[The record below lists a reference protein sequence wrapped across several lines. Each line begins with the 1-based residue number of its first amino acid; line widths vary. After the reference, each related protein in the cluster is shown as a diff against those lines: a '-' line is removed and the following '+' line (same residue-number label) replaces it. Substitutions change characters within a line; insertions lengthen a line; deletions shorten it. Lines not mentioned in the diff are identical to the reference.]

1 MFIRI
6 GNVRLLIAVGAAVMA
21 WFIFGRDALGAWWL
35 LVPVVAFVALVIW
48 HERVIKRRTLAE
60 RAIRLYDRGLARIKD
75 AWAGSGD
82 TGEAYRNAD
91 HVYAEDLDVFGK
103 GSLFELISTVRTEA
117 GERTLA
123 TWLLTPAPLE
133 TALARQEAVRE
144 LSGRLDLREDVALLG
159 DDIRS
164 RVNADELERWGTGA
178 AVTFPAFFRP
188 ATMVLAIIG
197 LTLLVLKLASVLPL
211 WPLLVILGIDFSIIF
226 GSRHQVAAINSSV
239 ETAAHDLSLLS
250 VMIGRLEREQFAS
263 PYLRQLHRA
272 LQTDGLP
279 ASRRIGHLQRW
290 MELLD
295 SSDHVVMRILGPLLL
310 WKQQIAAA
318 LEAWRQLNGLRV
330 GAWVH
335 ALAELEA
342 LSSLAT
348 LAFERPQWTFPEL
361 DSSAGALF
369 EASALQHPLMA
380 SSVSVANDVKLGVPL
395 RLLVVSGSNMSGKST
410 LLRAMGLNTVLA
422 WCGAPVAAANLRIS
436 PLLVGASIRV
446 TDSLQDNRSR
456 FFAEISRLRQI
467 VELTRSGEPVLFL
480 LDELLS
486 GTNSHDRL
494 IGAAGVVRVLLK
506 ANSIKA
512 GNTLRGGPASDA
524 PSEPSAASLPR
535 SIGLLTTHDL
545 ALTQMEQELGAAM
558 ANVHFEDRIIN
569 GTVEFDYK
577 LKPGVVTH
585 SNALELMRSIGLDI

>member
-6 GNVRLLIAVGAAVMA
+6 GNVRLLIAIGAIVLA

-60 RAIRLYDRGLARIKD
+60 RAIRFYDRGLARIKD

-82 TGEAYRNAD
+82 SGEAYRNAD
-91 HVYAEDLDVFGK
+91 HVYAEDLDIFGK
-103 GSLFELISTVRTEA
+103 GSLFELISTARTEA

-123 TWLLTPAPLE
+123 KWLLTPATLE

-144 LSGRLDLREDVALLG
+144 LSGKLELREDVVLLG

-164 RVNADELERWGTGA
+164 QVNADELERWGSGA
-178 AVTFPAFFRP
+178 AITFPAFFRP
-188 ATMVLAIIG
+188 ATLMLSIVG
-197 LTLLVLKLASVLPL
+197 LTLLVLKLASLLPL
-211 WPLLVILGIDFSIIF
+211 WPLLVILAIDFGILFAARQQVGAITGSI
-226 GSRHQVAAINSSV
+226 
-239 ETAAHDLSLLS
+239 ETAAHNLSLLS
-250 VMIGRLEREQFAS
+250 VMIGRLEREEFAC
-263 PYLRQLHRA
+263 PYLQQLHRA
-272 LQTDGLP
+272 LQTDGLQ
-279 ASRRIGHLQRW
+279 ASRRIKHLQRW

-295 SSDHVVMRILGPLLL
+295 SSDHIVMRILGPLLL

-318 LEAWRQLNGLRV
+318 MEAWRQRNGLRV

-348 LAFERPQWTFPEL
+348 LAFERPAWTFPEF
-361 DSSAGALF
+361 DSTGAAVF
-369 EASALQHPLMA
+369 AASALRHPLMA
-380 SSVSVANDVKLGVPL
+380 ASVSVANDVTLGLPL
-395 RLLVVSGSNMSGKST
+395 RLLIVSGSNMSGKST
-410 LLRAMGLNTVLA
+410 LLRAVGLNTVLA
-422 WCGAPVAAANLRIS
+422 WCGAPVAAGKLRIS
-436 PLLVGASIRV
+436 ALSVGASIRV

-467 VELTRSGEPVLFL
+467 VELTKSGGNVLFL

-494 IGAAGVVRVLLK
+494 IGAAGIVRGLLK
-506 ANSIKA
+506 GAA
-512 GNTLRGGPASDA
+512 GGDGQ
-524 PSEPSAASLPR
+524 PR

-558 ANVHFEDRIIN
+558 ANVHFEDRITN

-577 LKPGVVTH
+577 LQPGVVTH